1 MAPRPARSFPS
12 HPIRGVQA
20 RYVRQSGCPCDVAI
34 VTVDFEPWEEG
45 VRLEVA
51 PDAAVRGDCDPYY
64 LALFHAALAEGVSEE
79 LAERAP
85 GRAVALAVV
94 VHFTVVHEVDSREH
108 SFRVAGR
115 LAAREA
121 LAREGDGGPGEA
133 ADGRRP

>member
-1 MAPRPARSFPS
+1 MTPGTEQSFPA
-12 HPIRGVQA
+12 HPIRAVQA
-20 RYVRQSGCPCDVAI
+20 RHVRQSGCPCDVAI
-34 VTVDFEPWEEG
+34 VTVDFEPGAPG

-51 PDAAVRGDCDPYY
+51 PDATVRGDCDPHY
-64 LALFHAALAEGVSEE
+64 LALFHAALAEGVREE

-94 VHFTVVHEVDSREH
+94 VHFTLVHAVDSREH

-121 LAREGDGGPGEA
+121 LAREGQPA
-133 ADGRRP
+133 

>member
-1 MAPRPARSFPS
+1 MSIEPESFPPR
-12 HPIRGVQA
+12 PIRGVRA
-20 RYVRQSGCPCDVAI
+20 RYVRQAGCPCDVAI
-34 VTVDFEPWEEG
+34 VEVDFEPWEEG
-45 VRLEVA
+45 VHLEAA
-51 PDAAVRGDCDPYY
+51 PGAVVHGDSDPKY
-64 LALFHAALAEGVSEE
+64 LALFHAALAEGVREE

-94 VHFTVVHEVDSREH
+94 VHLTVVHELDSREH

-121 LAREGDGGPGEA
+121 LVRAYGDPGED